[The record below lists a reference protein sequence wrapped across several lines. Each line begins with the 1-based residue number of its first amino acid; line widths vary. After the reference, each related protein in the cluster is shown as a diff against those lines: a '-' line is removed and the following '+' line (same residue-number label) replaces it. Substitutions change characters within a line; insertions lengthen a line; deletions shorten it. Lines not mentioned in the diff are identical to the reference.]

1 MTNLIDYISDS
12 IGGGIGQNDKK
23 VDKETEAKLATVIA
37 NACTAKNF
45 RYGNGYIMAFDGKAY
60 RLMTDKEIEILVVIA
75 DKQISIINKDTR
87 TDVRMS
93 LNMDK
98 FNFNNY
104 IKKLVTKKVLQQV
117 DRLTLKVNPWILHIL
132 KHDSV
137 NLSFI

>member
-1 MTNLIDYISDS
+1 MEYTLKLPISKKTEYLIQMLNPVMGNL
-12 IGGGIGQNDKK
+12 
-23 VDKETEAKLATVIA
+23 
-37 NACTAKNF
+37 
-45 RYGNGYIMAFDGKAY
+45 
-60 RLMTDKEIEILVVIA
+60 TDKEIEILVVIA

-87 TDVRMS
+87 TDVRMF

-117 DRLTLKVNPWILHIL
+117 DRLTLKVNPNILHIL

-137 NLSFI
+137 NLSFV

>member
-1 MTNLIDYISDS
+1 MEYTLKLPVSKKTEYIIRMLNPVMGNL
-12 IGGGIGQNDKK
+12 
-23 VDKETEAKLATVIA
+23 TE
-37 NACTAKNF
+37 
-45 RYGNGYIMAFDGKAY
+45 
-60 RLMTDKEIEILVVIA
+60 KEIDILVVIA

-87 TDVRMS
+87 TDVRMA

-117 DRLTLKVNPWILHIL
+117 DRLTLKVNPNILHIL

-137 NLSFI
+137 NLSFV